1 MERKFLNRDR
11 SNIYVEGK
19 LRLIIDAYTY
29 CVQSFD
35 SIEFNPFSFF
45 FFTRTARSKFIIYTY
60 TLLAASIF
68 LELSSEELASRDD
81 HARRRRRR
89 GRTARRNIA
98 LRKGYVYFATVF
110 LFARVPAK
118 FRPIDTDLYGSI
130 SRLFLSLLEHVPSL
144 GFDRADPLLP
154 WDLLLQRNSLC
165 VYIYIYTYTVERQT
179 RGAVDCARTTL
190 KLGKIL

>member
-1 MERKFLNRDR
+1 MHILIAYNPSIR
-11 SNIYVEGK
+11 SN
-19 LRLIIDAYTY
+19 LIH
-29 CVQSFD
+29 
-35 SIEFNPFSFF
+35 FSFF

-165 VYIYIYTYTVERQT
+165 VYIYIYMYRGTTNARCSWLRPNHFKTGENFIIYVGVQSLFVLRGGGGVGEER
-179 RGAVDCARTTL
+179 G
-190 KLGKIL
+190 